1 MPRRSRSADGR
12 GSRPGLL
19 TRPPQSTRILVANPG
34 YPSAR
39 GARGSGGFV
48 VEKARQAWY
57 DETTEMF
64 REGLKAFFWTLAGV
78 FLIVS

>member
-1 MPRRSRSADGR
+1 MTGAPARGAPDQTTPVRPHPRREPGVPL
-12 GSRPGLL
+12 RP
-19 TRPPQSTRILVANPG
+19 
-34 YPSAR
+34 